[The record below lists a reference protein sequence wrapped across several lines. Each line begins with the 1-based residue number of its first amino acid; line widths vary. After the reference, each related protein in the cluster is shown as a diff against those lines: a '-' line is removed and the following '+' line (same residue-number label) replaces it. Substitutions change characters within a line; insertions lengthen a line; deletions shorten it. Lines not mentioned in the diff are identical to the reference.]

1 MIPEDLKFT
10 KTHEWARVDG
20 DVAAVGITEFAI
32 QQLGDM
38 VFLELPAVGETVS
51 KGSPFGVIESVKAA
65 VDLESPLSGEVIE
78 TNEALIDKLESIE
91 EDAYG
96 KSWMIKIKASDLGE
110 LESMMSPS
118 QYEAYIQSPEA
129 QN

>member
-32 QQLGDM
+32 QQLGDI
-38 VFLELPAVGETVS
+38 VFLELPAVGDTVS